1 MITIG
6 INITEQQNIAIRRL
20 LARSIER
27 NPEQR
32 ISLSAVIRMVIDD
45 YLERLKDVQQ

>member
-6 INITEQQNIAIRRL
+6 INITKQQNIAIRRL

-32 ISLSAVIRMVIDD
+32 ISLSAVIRMILDD
-45 YLERLKDVQQ
+45 YLERMTDAQQ

>member
-6 INITEQQNIAIRRL
+6 INITKQQNIAIRRL

-32 ISLSAVIRMVIDD
+32 ISLSAVIRMILDD
-45 YLERLKDVQQ
+45 YLERMKDVQQ